1 MADRANL
8 IFCLS
13 SKISGR
19 LWNLPGSPGDIIHV
33 EQGIDDKKQVP
44 EEKDIQFNSLASHR
58 WDGAEV
64 YREREK
70 TPELLK
76 EFPLN
81 TTEHTGS
88 SQPADEGKQQ

>member
-1 MADRANL
+1 M
-8 IFCLS
+8 
-13 SKISGR
+13 
-19 LWNLPGSPGDIIHV
+19 
-33 EQGIDDKKQVP
+33 
-44 EEKDIQFNSLASHR
+44 ASHR